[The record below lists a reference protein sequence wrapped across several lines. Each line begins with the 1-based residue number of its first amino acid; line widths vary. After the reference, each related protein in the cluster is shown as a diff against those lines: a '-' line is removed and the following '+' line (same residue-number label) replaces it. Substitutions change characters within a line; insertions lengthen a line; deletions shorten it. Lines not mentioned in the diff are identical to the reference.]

1 MIVYINTR
9 QCALWLYIAG
19 DVLYSKVYAVD
30 NVNTKS
36 KIAVSNGVT
45 VDKTSPQPQYLF
57 HSGENIAINPSFE
70 DSIKFL
76 PIDKINKTNICSLE
90 PDFYPGMWN
99 LTAGSCAA
107 VVFSA
112 RNMARNGGSF
122 LFIKGTVFQLVDNLI
137 VGELYRINF
146 YTSHLLI
153 SASRL
158 SNKEGFFS
166 IGNIKHVFML
176 YTKAY
181 RHDEHGKS
189 ETRELVSWHRHTFYF
204 IAKSVSAVLAI
215 GSVDEKTGL
224 FIDDLSLEMVERDH
238 ADQQNGLHVNAH
250 VVYLHE
256 WGSIHGSWSF
266 VEDVSAIKEYKW
278 AIGKFHSLNISS
290 IDDTNCPAFI
300 QVSLRTFDI
309 NHSSYSQTR

>member
-1 MIVYINTR
+1 
-9 QCALWLYIAG
+9 
-19 DVLYSKVYAVD
+19 
-30 NVNTKS
+30 
-36 KIAVSNGVT
+36 
-45 VDKTSPQPQYLF
+45 
-57 HSGENIAINPSFE
+57 
-70 DSIKFL
+70 
-76 PIDKINKTNICSLE
+76 
-90 PDFYPGMWN
+90 MWN

-122 LFIKGTVFQLVDNLI
+122 LFIKGSVFQLVDNLI

-278 AIGKFHSLNISS
+278 AIGQFHSLNISF
-290 IDDTNCPAFI
+290 IDETNWPAFI
-300 QVSLRTFDI
+300 PVSLRTFDI